1 MLRERWQGRV
11 FTLVLLLLSNAASGT
26 SLRDDTMLPSE
37 AENSPSDLAKLVQS
51 KQTKQARVC
60 GGADHRLL
68 RSLANTGAE
77 VMVTVPNSR
86 LHHMAEFKEEAQLW
100 VAANVAPFLPA
111 TMITH
116 VLAGDDVLSS
126 SPGAAY
132 SLVPAMLNLHAALA
146 SRASR

>member
-1 MLRERWQGRV
+1 MLRERWQGCV
-11 FTLVLLLLSNAASGT
+11 FILVLLLLSNAASGT
-26 SLRDDTMLPSE
+26 SLGDNTMLPTE
-37 AENSPSDLAKLVQS
+37 TEDSPSDLAKIVQSS

-86 LHHMAEFKEEAQLW
+86 LQHMAEFREEARLW

-116 VLAGDDVLSS
+116 AQD
-126 SPGAAY
+126 
-132 SLVPAMLNLHAALA
+132 
-146 SRASR
+146 RASSQEGEHHFSRHLK